1 MREIVMPDVLPS
13 LLGLEI
19 DVHIFALKKSPVR
32 FEKLTGDFGDIL
44 LPKTS
49 TQQYHT
55 VRWEYDAK
63 ML

>member
-1 MREIVMPDVLPS
+1 MPDVLPS

-55 VRWEYDAK
+55 VR
-63 ML
+63 